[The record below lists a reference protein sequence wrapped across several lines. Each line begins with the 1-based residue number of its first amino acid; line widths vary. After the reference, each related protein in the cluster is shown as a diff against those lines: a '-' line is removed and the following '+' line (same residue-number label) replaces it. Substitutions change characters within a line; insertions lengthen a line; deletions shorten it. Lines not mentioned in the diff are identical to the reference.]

1 MLVGVRM
8 PVTMRVA
15 VLMRMTLFMRMVM
28 SILMIVVLF
37 MHMVMRMIVVLFMVV
52 RMRMGN
58 ARDMQRL
65 VLLLRQF
72 VPDGFRRG
80 TLAIFNSFLSFPRH
94 YSTSSAST
102 NTLMV

>member
-1 MLVGVRM
+1 M
-8 PVTMRVA
+8 PMTMGVA
-15 VLMRMTLFMRMVM
+15 VLMHMIVFVLMIM

-37 MHMVMRMIVVLFMVV
+37 MHMVMHMPAVVFMVV

-72 VPDGFRRG
+72 VPDSFRRG
-80 TLAIFNSFLSFPRH
+80 ALAIFNSFLSFPRH

>member
-8 PVTMRVA
+8 PMTMGVA
-15 VLMRMTLFMRMVM
+15 VFMHMTVFVRMVM
-28 SILMIVVLF
+28 SILVIVVMVVF
-37 MHMVMRMIVVLFMVV
+37 MVMHMLMVV
-52 RMRMGN
+52 CMRD
-58 ARDMQRL
+58 ARGMQRL

-72 VPDGFRRG
+72 AHDGLRRG
-80 TLAIFNSFLSFPRH
+80 GLYLFCFFLLSTWH